1 MTYIEYLKAI
11 RGEADLYLVTD
22 HFKGLCR
29 IMCWDIEKEE
39 PADHRRLR
47 NLIEAQTRKKGFR
60 YLDENRKWRWSL
72 GYYLPLCMY
81 SKQSRMAMRVKWLDQ
96 LIAKEEE
103 NV

>member
-1 MTYIEYLKAI
+1 
-11 RGEADLYLVTD
+11 
-22 HFKGLCR
+22 
-29 IMCWDIEKEE
+29 MCWDIEKEE